1 MMAATAEIVLLA
13 LALGLDSFRVSLGL
27 GSAGSARAVAG
38 RLVCAFGVCDG
49 VALAVGVLL
58 GRSLASLVGGWV
70 NALGPPALAAYA
82 LYVLWLARTKS
93 DDAAPGRWLVL
104 GLPLVL
110 SFDNLFVGATLGGLR
125 ISLVPATVLVGTIS
139 GLLALA
145 GLVLGRRAVES
156 LRLRPELAGAALLLV
171 ASALSFFAG
180 G

>member
-1 MMAATAEIVLLA
+1 MAAMAEIVLLA

-27 GSAGSARAVAG
+27 GAADSARGVAG
-38 RLVCAFGVCDG
+38 RLACAFGVCDG
-49 VALAVGVLL
+49 LAFALGVLL
-58 GRSLASLVGGWV
+58 GKSLASLVGGWV
-70 NALGPPALAAYA
+70 NPLGPPALAAYA

-93 DDAAPGRWLVL
+93 DEGGAGHWLAF

-110 SFDNLFVGATLGGLR
+110 SFDNLVVGATLGGLR
-125 ISLVPATVLVGTIS
+125 ISLVPATVLVGTVS

-145 GLVLGRRAVES
+145 GLVLGRRTVEL
-156 LRLRPELAGAALLLV
+156 LRLRPELAGATLLLA